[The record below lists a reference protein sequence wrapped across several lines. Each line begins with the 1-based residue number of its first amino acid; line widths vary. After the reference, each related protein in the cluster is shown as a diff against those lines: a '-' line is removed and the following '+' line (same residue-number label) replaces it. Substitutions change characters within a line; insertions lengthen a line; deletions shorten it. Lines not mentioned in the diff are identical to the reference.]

1 MTTFK
6 LSRKA
11 FEDLKDIGRYTH
23 NKWGISQRNKY
34 LKQIHSCFSQ
44 LSESPDIG
52 FNSDHIADGYRKFP
66 QGNHVIFYKTAS
78 DNIEII
84 RIIHKSMDVESKF

>member
-44 LSESPDIG
+44 LSGSPDIG